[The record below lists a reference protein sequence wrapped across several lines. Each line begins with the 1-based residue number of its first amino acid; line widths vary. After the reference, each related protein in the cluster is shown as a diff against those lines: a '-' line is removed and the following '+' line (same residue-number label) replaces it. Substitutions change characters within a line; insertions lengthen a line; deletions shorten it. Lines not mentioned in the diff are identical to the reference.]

1 MSTTIIQDR
10 DEAAELSHALDGA
23 ASLALDCEAAGF
35 HRYSDRLCLVQL
47 TVAERTF
54 VIDPLA
60 FDAGDVL
67 RGPIEDP
74 SVTVMMHGAD
84 YDLRLLDRD
93 LEINVAGL
101 FDTQIA
107 ASLLGEPVLGL
118 SPLLERHLGISLSK
132 KYQRADWAKRP
143 LPDDMIEY
151 AASDTRYLAPL
162 VGILRDA
169 LVETG
174 RIGWA
179 HEEFTLLETIT
190 WEDDDAGDPVLR
202 VKGARNMDPRDVH
215 ALREALRWRDEIA
228 QAKDRAPFRV
238 AGDQVLMAVAQER
251 PRTVQGLQSI
261 KGMPRGMVRLAGQD
275 LVSRMR
281 DVESLP
287 SKELEGYPRPVRTG
301 PGRPTPEEEERAQ
314 ALKEARNA
322 RAEELGLARG
332 ALISNATLLEL
343 ARRWPTTEAGLR
355 EVPGVKEWHLEA
367 VGDALL
373 AALKPAS

>member
-1 MSTTIIQDR
+1 MHHTHTSAGAWLERTQLTDVQPTHTKQKFWSEHI
-10 DEAAELSHALDGA
+10 ENAL
-23 ASLALDCEAAGF
+23 AAGIQANMS
-35 HRYSDRLCLVQL
+35 Y
-47 TVAERTF
+47 
-54 VIDPLA
+54 
-60 FDAGDVL
+60 
-67 RGPIEDP
+67 
-74 SVTVMMHGAD
+74 
-84 YDLRLLDRD
+84 RD
-93 LEINVAGL
+93 
-101 FDTQIA
+101 Q
-107 ASLLGEPVLGL
+107 
-118 SPLLERHLGISLSK
+118 
-132 KYQRADWAKRP
+132 
-143 LPDDMIEY
+143 
-151 AASDTRYLAPL
+151 TR
-162 VGILRDA
+162 
-169 LVETG
+169 
-174 RIGWA
+174 
-179 HEEFTLLETIT
+179 
-190 WEDDDAGDPVLR
+190 
-202 VKGARNMDPRDVH
+202 
-215 ALREALRWRDEIA
+215 
-228 QAKDRAPFRV
+228 
-238 AGDQVLMAVAQER
+238 
-251 PRTVQGLQSI
+251 LQSI